1 MPGARLEFVR
11 TEIERMRLQV
21 ARQRKDILLLENASI
36 PTTSAEV
43 LLSRMEATL
52 ADLRAERDGL
62 KTEVAPPQRLKRVGG
77 RLW

>member
-21 ARQRKDILLLENASI
+21 VRQRKDILLLENANI
-36 PTTSAEV
+36 PTASAEA
-43 LLSRMEATL
+43 LSSRMEATL
-52 ADLRAERDGL
+52 VDLRTEREGL
-62 KTEVAPPQRLKRVGG
+62 KADVAPQRLKRVGG

>member
-36 PTTSAEV
+36 PTTSADA

-62 KTEVAPPQRLKRVGG
+62 KAEVAPPQRLKRVGG